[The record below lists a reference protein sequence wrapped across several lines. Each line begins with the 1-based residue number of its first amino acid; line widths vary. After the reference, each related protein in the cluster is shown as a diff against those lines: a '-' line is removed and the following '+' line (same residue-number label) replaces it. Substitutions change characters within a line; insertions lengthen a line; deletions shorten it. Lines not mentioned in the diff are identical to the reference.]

1 MINNK
6 KYVLFGAGVNGRNTA
21 DFLTSQKVAFI
32 VDNDSSKNG
41 TFYNGLPIYSYDYVK
56 EKLLDYSIVISVS
69 DKYRDEIAKQ
79 LTNDGFTDFKFC
91 REVMFEIT
99 KERINN
105 RIDYIGIYN
114 KAIKW
119 IEKNTVEG
127 KGIICSTN
135 LPIPYPEVSGYYI
148 PTLIRWGYR
157 DLAVQYAK
165 WLCSIQKED
174 GSWYD
179 TNDNSPYVF
188 DSAQILKGLIAIRD
202 ILPEVDKHIIMG
214 CDWILSNMQE
224 NGRLITP
231 DMTAWGNDGSCS
243 ELVHIYCLSP
253 IKEAGIIFDRPDYIE
268 SADRIFSYYKT
279 NHYDDIMNF
288 RLLSHFYAYLME
300 ALVDIGEIEMAKEA
314 MSKIENLQN
323 KNGMV
328 PAYQN
333 VHWVCSTG
341 LFQLALVWFRLGN
354 TKCGTKTF
362 EYACSLQNES
372 GGWYGS
378 YIVYPDLNE
387 NNNYFPACEISWAV
401 KYFLDALYYKN
412 ITEFNEHSAIFLDE
426 IKKDDG
432 RYICIRNEVHS
443 EKTKKILD
451 IGCGKG
457 RYIKNLIEDE
467 PQNEY
472 YAVDISEKV
481 MESISGINKAF
492 GTLTCIPYPDNYF
505 DVVYTCEALE
515 HAVDIRSAIIE
526 MVRVTKLEGK
536 IVVIDKNKDM
546 LGALKISAWEQWF
559 DINEMSSII
568 EECFACTRIIKNI
581 SYENMSE
588 DIFCAWIGEGK
599 VIHE

>member
-6 KYVLFGAGVNGRNTA
+6 KYVLFGAGVNGRSLA
-21 DFLTSQKVAFI
+21 DILTSKQVAFI
-32 VDNDSSKNG
+32 VDNDNDKNG
-41 TFYNGLPIYSYDYVK
+41 TFYNDVPVYSYDSVK
-56 EKLLDYSIVISVS
+56 FKISDYTVVISVS
-69 DKYRDEIAKQ
+69 DKYKDEIAAQ
-79 LTNDGFTDFKFC
+79 LINDGFTDFKFY

-105 RIDYIGIYN
+105 RTDYIGIYN

-148 PTLIRWGYR
+148 PTLIKWGYR

-165 WLCSIQKED
+165 WLCSIQKSD

-179 TNDNSPYVF
+179 TNDTSPYVF
-188 DSAQILKGLIAIRD
+188 DSAQILKGLIAVRD
-202 ILPEVDKHIIMG
+202 ILPEVDEHIIMG

-224 NGRLITP
+224 NGRLTTP
-231 DMTAWGNDGSCS
+231 DMTAWGTDGSCS
-243 ELVHIYCLSP
+243 ELIHIYCLSP

-268 SADRIFSYYKT
+268 SADRIFSYYKS

-314 MSKIENLQN
+314 MGKIELIQDE
-323 KNGMV
+323 NGMV
-328 PAYQN
+328 PAYNN
-333 VHWVCSTG
+333 VRWVCSTG

-354 TKCGTKTF
+354 TKCGNKAF
-362 EYACSLQNES
+362 EFACKLQNES

-387 NNNYFPACEISWAV
+387 INNYFPSGEISWAV

-412 ITEFNEHSAIFLDE
+412 IAEFNEHSSDFLDE

-443 EKTKKILD
+443 EKELKILD

-481 MESISGINKAF
+481 MEGISGITKAF
-492 GTLTCIPYPDNYF
+492 GTLTYIPYPDNYF

-515 HAVDIRSAIIE
+515 HAIDIRSAVKE
-526 MVRVTKLEGK
+526 MARVTKPDGK

-546 LGALKISAWEQWF
+546 LGALEIWEWEQWF
-559 DINEMSSII
+559 TVDSLSS
-568 EECFACTRIIKNI
+568 EIKKYYKSIRVNTNI
-581 SYENMSE
+581 SCENTN
-588 DIFCAWIGEGK
+588 DGLFCTWIGFM
-599 VIHE
+599 